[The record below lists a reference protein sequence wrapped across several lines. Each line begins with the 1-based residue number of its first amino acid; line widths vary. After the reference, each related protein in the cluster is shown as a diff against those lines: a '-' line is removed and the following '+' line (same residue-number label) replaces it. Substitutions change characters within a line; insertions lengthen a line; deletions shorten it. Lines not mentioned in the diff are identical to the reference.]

1 MLALVTFVEPT
12 PHEYVVQIALRPE
25 PDTRPGQVLPSAG
38 RLAGVQAPESALVN
52 TLEAFPF
59 ARCRS
64 HRLHRNKVLQT
75 AFPKTGHPRRMKSGP
90 GSFGTIPKR
99 DSSA

>member
-1 MLALVTFVEPT
+1 VPSVVRITSKFFALGIVVYATMLALVTFVEPT
-12 PHEYVVQIALRPE
+12 PHEYVVQIALRPK

-59 ARCRS
+59 AR
-64 HRLHRNKVLQT
+64 
-75 AFPKTGHPRRMKSGP
+75 
-90 GSFGTIPKR
+90 
-99 DSSA
+99 